1 MLARHIYKS
10 FSKQKPCFIHH
21 RNAKIKGN
29 STVVDYFDTENFL
42 NKLSNKTECIIHTA
56 GMTNVEKCEKNK
68 NKTKK
73 INFKLTKFS

>member
-29 STVVDYFDTENFL
+29 STVVDYFDTEKEEKNIRVVTKSDNKGFL
-42 NKLSNKTECIIHTA
+42 NLLSELVT
-56 GMTNVEKCEKNK
+56 
-68 NKTKK
+68 
-73 INFKLTKFS
+73 